1 MMKKSLAVLVAIGVA
16 LGLTA
21 CNPPMPPEVRAALEE
36 QFIVCEP
43 GESSIY
49 LPGAALDQAYAWN
62 DALAVDCPEMVLSDA
77 MDLAS
82 ANLIG
87 GFATDA
93 PEVSGAYAQIP
104 FGVDAAVFLV
114 NSADMGALALSP
126 ESIEGIL
133 LGEITNWSDPRIA
146 GDNPN
151 DIMPDQDIV
160 LVTNTTKD
168 AKAAMGLWI
177 SRLLGRDLDL
187 AGLNA
192 TDSINLDEVYEL
204 PEGGIM
210 LAPYSANFD
219 AGWLTANVVLD
230 VSTEQIAEATTG
242 NFSSAATQWE
252 YQEANSVVSVKLN
265 PELPALPPQ
274 GIDIA
279 PEPYQAIFAV
289 SLALVGADELVHRA
303 NVRYLMRAASQST
316 LAGYGYVELPSAI
329 RMKIIDF
336 ISKGLTVPELDP
348 ALIEGL

>member
-1 MMKKSLAVLVAIGVA
+1 
-16 LGLTA
+16 
-21 CNPPMPPEVRAALEE
+21 
-36 QFIVCEP
+36 
-43 GESSIY
+43 
-49 LPGAALDQAYAWN
+49 
-62 DALAVDCPEMVLSDA
+62 
-77 MDLAS
+77 
-82 ANLIG
+82 
-87 GFATDA
+87 
-93 PEVSGAYAQIP
+93 
-104 FGVDAAVFLV
+104 
-114 NSADMGALALSP
+114 
-126 ESIEGIL
+126 
-133 LGEITNWSDPRIA
+133 
-146 GDNPN
+146 
-151 DIMPDQDIV
+151 
-160 LVTNTTKD
+160 
-168 AKAAMGLWI
+168 
-177 SRLLGRDLDL
+177 
-187 AGLNA
+187 
-192 TDSINLDEVYEL
+192 
-204 PEGGIM
+204 M